1 MIYGFV
7 TEYEDS
13 PATVVV
19 AANTVGDL
27 RNFVDVLKKDSLVQ
41 SHEESDAIMTLTL
54 ADFKPFRNALDIFV
68 HKSEKDR
75 DTFVS
80 KYQITIEASN
90 IVYSKVDVMKKNT
103 ELEEE
108 VARYHEAYD
117 KPETYSAPTMAELAG
132 IDLAKIAPIEMQQ
145 MSMKNAADRI
155 ARDELTG
162 ESFASFDGNINL
174 INQTTSDDPND
185 IFNATFVGVKYDPS
199 KDDSENTT
207 AGDMFTE
214 DDDSEEKE
222 PVKFSADAFKAAIEN
237 VTGEKIPEGVP
248 EDEKPKDEKPV
259 FSMDAFSK
267 ALAERTSATHSEP
280 HPVLYVIPT
289 AQHSNEDGVDLLS
302 TEEYALHEELYSDAI
317 ESLEKYFGVDDVD
330 DAKISFMNIP
340 YEKLINN
347 TFELTGVLGF
357 DINDPDDN
365 AEMDKLYDIVVG
377 GKYIFHCAA
386 GSSSLD
392 FKENSTVFHLDEKED
407 EDNIILL
414 IRVTEEDHDPVLT
427 DVLFVKVVDIVKD

>member
-7 TEYEDS
+7 TEYEEA

-19 AANTVGDL
+19 AANTVSDL
-27 RNFVDVLKKDSLVQ
+27 RNFVEVLKKDSLVQ
-41 SHEESDAIMTLTL
+41 NYEESDAIMTLTL
-54 ADFKPFRNALDIFV
+54 PDFKPFRNALDIFV
-68 HKSEKDR
+68 HESEKDR
-75 DTFVS
+75 DAFVS
-80 KYQITIEASN
+80 KYQITIQASN
-90 IVYSKVDVMKKNT
+90 IVYSKVDAMKKNT

-108 VARYHEAYD
+108 VSRYHQAYD
-117 KPETYSAPTMAELAG
+117 NPESYSAPTMAELAG
-132 IDLAKIAPIEMQQ
+132 IDIDKIVPIEMQQ

-174 INQTTSDDPND
+174 INQSTSDDPND
-185 IFNATFVGVKYDPS
+185 IFNGTFVGVKYDPT

-214 DDDSEEKE
+214 DDSEEKE

-237 VTGEKIPEGVP
+237 VTGEKVP
-248 EDEKPKDEKPV
+248 EDVSAEETPKDEKPV

-267 ALAERTSATHSEP
+267 ALAERTSTTHSEP
-280 HPVLYVIPT
+280 HPVLYVIPSS
-289 AQHSNEDGVDLLS
+289 QYSNEDGVDLLS
-302 TEEYALHEELYSDAI
+302 TEEYVLHEELYSDAI
-317 ESLEKYFGVDDVD
+317 ESLEKYFGIDDVA

-340 YEKLINN
+340 YEKLVNN

-357 DINDPDDN
+357 DINDPEDN
-365 AEMDKLYDIVVG
+365 AEMDKLYDVVVG

-407 EDNIILL
+407 DDNLILL
-414 IRVTEEDHDPVLT
+414 IRVTEEDHDAVLT
-427 DVLFVKVVDIVKD
+427 DVLFVKVVDIVKN

>member
-7 TEYEDS
+7 TEYEDE

-27 RNFVDVLKKDSLVQ
+27 RNFVEILKKDSLVQ
-41 SHEESDAIMTLTL
+41 SHEESDAIMSLTL

-75 DTFVS
+75 DAFIA
-80 KYQITIEASN
+80 KYQITIQASN
-90 IVYSKVDVMKKNT
+90 IVYSKVDSMKKAT

-108 VARYHEAYD
+108 VARYHQAYD
-117 KPETYSAPTMAELAG
+117 NPESYSAPTMAELAG
-132 IDLAKIAPIEMQQ
+132 IDISKIAPIEMQQ

-174 INQTTSDDPND
+174 INQSTSDDPND
-185 IFNATFVGVKYDPS
+185 IFNGNFVGVKYDPS

-214 DDDSEEKE
+214 DDDE
-222 PVKFSADAFKAAIEN
+222 PTELPPSKFSPEAFKAAILN
-237 VTGEKIPEGVP
+237 VTGEEPNSNEGNT
-248 EDEKPKDEKPV
+248 ENEKPV

-267 ALAERTSATHSEP
+267 ALAERTNATHSEP

-289 AQHSNEDGVDLLS
+289 KQYTAEEGTEVLN
-302 TEEYALHEELYSDAI
+302 TEENVLLGDIYNDMIEEV
-317 ESLEKYFGVDDVD
+317 EEYFGIENVD
-330 DAKISFMNIP
+330 DAKISFMDIP
-340 YEKLINN
+340 YEKLVNN
-347 TFELTGVLGF
+347 TFELSGVLGF
-357 DINDPDDN
+357 EITDPDNND
-365 AEMDKLYDIVVG
+365 EMDKHYETVVS
-377 GKYIFHCAA
+377 GKYIFHCAV
-386 GSSSLD
+386 GSSSLE
-392 FKENSTVFHLDEKED
+392 FKEASSVFHLDEKE
-407 EDNIILL
+407 EGDNVILL
-414 IRVTEEDHDPVLT
+414 IRVNEEDSDPILT
-427 DVLFVKVVDIVKD
+427 DILFVRVVNISND